1 MDRLAVFDGQQ
12 LEAIARVLGATEG
25 GLTGPEI
32 GTILKDCGIADIDPQ
47 NTKWK

>member
-25 GLTGPEI
+25 GLTGP
-32 GTILKDCGIADIDPQ
+32 K
-47 NTKWK
+47 